1 MARSFKLPDL
11 GEGIHEGE
19 VIAVLVSV
27 GEEVKEG
34 DPILEVETDK
44 ASVEIPS
51 PYSGKVVEIRAKAGD
66 VVKVGDVLMT
76 FSDSE
81 EEEGQPKTG
90 RQMPEKVPSKLAEQP
105 QRDGEEITADDPP
118 KRMPGPVPASP
129 ATRRLARELKVD
141 LHSVSATGPGGLVTA
156 EDVRSFAGQAQA
168 TTPEDVEDKTAM
180 PSGEFPVAEPSAV
193 LPDFS
198 KWGPVDMLPLRSI
211 RKATARQMALAWSQ
225 IPHVSSQ
232 DDIDVTRLENLRR
245 RHKKMTEELGGRLT
259 LTVFAV
265 KAAAAALKRFPQFNV
280 SLDASKGQIIRKQYI
295 HIGVATDTGEGLVVP
310 VLRHADQKNIIELA
324 IELKDLVDRTRAR
337 KIALEELQGGTFTI
351 TNIGAAGGRG
361 HFSPIIN
368 YPEAAIL
375 GFGAARLKPVIETNT
390 RGTHKVAARLILP
403 VVLTIDHRVLDG
415 VDAARFL
422 EFFRS
427 AFEDPGQML
436 LSI

>member
-105 QRDGEEITADDPP
+105 QSDGEEITADDPP
-118 KRMPGPVPASP
+118 KRTPGPVPASP

-141 LHSVSATGPGGLVTA
+141 LHSVPATGPGGLVTA

-168 TTPEDVEDKTAM
+168 ATPEDVEDKAVK
-180 PSGEFPVAEPSAV
+180 PSGELPVPEPSAV

-198 KWGPVDMLPLRSI
+198 KWGPVDS
-211 RKATARQMALAWSQ
+211 AALA
-225 IPHVSSQ
+225 
-232 DDIDVTRLENLRR
+232 ID
-245 RHKKMTEELGGRLT
+245 
-259 LTVFAV
+259 
-265 KAAAAALKRFPQFNV
+265 PQG
-280 SLDASKGQIIRKQYI
+280 DRPADG
-295 HIGVATDTGEGLVVP
+295 AGLV
-310 VLRHADQKNIIELA
+310 AD
-324 IELKDLVDRTRAR
+324 
-337 KIALEELQGGTFTI
+337 
-351 TNIGAAGGRG
+351 
-361 HFSPIIN
+361 SPC
-368 YPEAAIL
+368 
-375 GFGAARLKPVIETNT
+375 VQ
-390 RGTHKVAARLILP
+390 
-403 VVLTIDHRVLDG
+403 
-415 VDAARFL
+415 
-422 EFFRS
+422 
-427 AFEDPGQML
+427 PG
-436 LSI
+436 